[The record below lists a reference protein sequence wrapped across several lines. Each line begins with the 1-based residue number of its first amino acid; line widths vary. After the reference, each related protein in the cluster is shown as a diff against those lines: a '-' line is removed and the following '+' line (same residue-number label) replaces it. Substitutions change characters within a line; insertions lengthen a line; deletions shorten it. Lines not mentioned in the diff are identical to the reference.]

1 MTLQYPPLIIDLET
15 HPLLRRSFRAKKDPS
30 MDAQTLVYIVL
41 GLLFLLS
48 IAAAW
53 LSARTWPVGQVILVY
68 VIFLATGFYVY
79 LSAKSLAVRQRYRTQ
94 VERLEVTLR
103 ELRAENAALEFGE
116 ETDQSGGAKVGG
128 IRQIRNTL
136 HLITLQR
143 GRVWRDAAV
152 AEPAGPEGRLTVA
165 IADPSPHGIQED
177 TILFAFEQGSV
188 PDGARYLGEFQVVA
202 ADPEAGTV
210 TLAPSLDMTG
220 AQRERLTSSQM
231 PWVLYEFLPQDSHDV
246 FASLDEQALREILP
260 ADSVDGYLRHGQPAK
275 ADDPDDR
282 IEGVLEDGTTAPL
295 EVLRERGELDKVVE
309 RRYVRPLRDYQYLFR
324 ELSRQRVVDREQI
337 AQVERDTALLQG
349 ALERARQDIAYRQ
362 DEKQKLD
369 ADLEQLRAERD
380 VLKDYLERLD
390 AQVTNVQRALD
401 ATLRSNAN
409 LLSSL
414 ASYQLEIS
422 RRLEQQIEATP

>member
-1 MTLQYPPLIIDLET
+1 
-15 HPLLRRSFRAKKDPS
+15 LLRRSSRAKKDTF

-94 VERLEVTLR
+94 VERLEATLQD
-103 ELRAENAALEFGE
+103 LRAENAALEFGQ
-116 ETDQSGGAKVGG
+116 ETEQSRGAKLGG
-128 IRQIRNTL
+128 IRQVRNAL
-136 HLITLQR
+136 HQITLRR
-143 GRVWRDAAV
+143 GRVWRDATV
-152 AEPAGPEGRLTVA
+152 AEPAGPEGRVTVA
-165 IADPSPHGIQED
+165 VPEPSPHGIEQD
-177 TILFAFEQGSV
+177 TILFVFEQGPAS
-188 PDGARYLGEFQVVA
+188 DGAQYLGEFQVTA

-210 TLAPSLDMTG
+210 TMAPSLDMTA
-220 AQRERLTSSQM
+220 AQLERLQASQM
-231 PWVLYEFLPQDSHDV
+231 PWALYEFLPQDRDDV
-246 FASLDEQALREILP
+246 FASLDEEALRQILP
-260 ADSVDGYLRHGQPAK
+260 ADSVDFYLRNGQPAE
-275 ADDPDDR
+275 ADDPDER

-295 EVLRERGELDKVVE
+295 DVLRDRGELDNVVA
-309 RRYVRPLRDYQYLFR
+309 RRYVRSLRDYQYLFR
-324 ELSRQRVVDREQI
+324 ELGRQRVVDRERI

-369 ADLEQLRAERD
+369 ADLARLRSERD

-390 AQVTNVQRALD
+390 VQVANVQRALD
-401 ATLRSNAN
+401 ATLRSNAG

-422 RRLEQQIEATP
+422 QRLDQQVEATP